1 MSMYIVQPEVLGN
14 YAMHHACIVAQHVSM
29 HVYII
34 LSKLFSFFSAM
45 IRLLT
50 CDMVSWV
57 LTYDRSSLFIHRC
70 KAVYL

>member
-34 LSKLFSFFSAM
+34 LSK
-45 IRLLT
+45 
-50 CDMVSWV
+50 
-57 LTYDRSSLFIHRC
+57 FISYYG
-70 KAVYL
+70 AIYNYIYY